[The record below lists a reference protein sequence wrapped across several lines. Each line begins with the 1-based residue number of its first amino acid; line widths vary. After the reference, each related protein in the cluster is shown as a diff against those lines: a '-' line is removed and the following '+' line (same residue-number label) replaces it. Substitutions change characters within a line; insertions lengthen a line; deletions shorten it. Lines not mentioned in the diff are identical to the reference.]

1 MKRFTR
7 EILLLGS
14 LFAVAATTACGQDD
28 ERHVRVS
35 RDVVRTGAT
44 THTHSH
50 RIVIDGDEDSPAHVV
65 DRMSLRDADYAIVT
79 QRGEAALLI
88 EGTDIVIQL
97 TDRGISGITKELD
110 EERHRKENNEGIAGR
125 VIARTVLAAIRGPL
139 QALLDHGMAY
149 PVAEIESVEYNNGRL
164 ELRDLDGELIFEDV
178 DINGNDIMED
188 FSVREARAFIRKFN
202 EVKSP

>member
-97 TDRGISGITKELD
+97 TDRGIS
-110 EERHRKENNEGIAGR
+110 ENVVNRME
-125 VIARTVLAAIRGPL
+125 
-139 QALLDHGMAY
+139 
-149 PVAEIESVEYNNGRL
+149 
-164 ELRDLDGELIFEDV
+164 
-178 DINGNDIMED
+178 DINQDIRED
-188 FSVREARAFIRKFN
+188 LLREREGVISRT
-202 EVKSP
+202 PDDDGM